1 MALDERF
8 IETKA
13 LQALREAKS
22 WDFSQVLRMDKCRG
36 FSKGISGL
44 VERTQIQ
51 LEQRPRI

>member
-36 FSKGISGL
+36 FFKRYFWLGGKD
-44 VERTQIQ
+44 TDTA
-51 LEQRPRI
+51 